1 MTGRTAPSG
10 AWRPPLSLDEYAE
23 RARTRL
29 DPAVW
34 DFIEGG
40 AGDERTLAANRAAFD
55 RVRLR
60 PRVLTGAG
68 EGDPS
73 TTVLGRRWAAPVA
86 VAPMAYHTL
95 MHPDG
100 ETATARAAGA
110 AGLPLVVSTFA
121 GRSFAEIAAVA
132 GSPLWLQVYCFRDR
146 ATTRRLVERAADA
159 GFEALMLTADTP
171 RLGRRLRDLRN
182 GFRLPPHITPA
193 NLPADEADYSSPSE
207 HGRTGLDPSLD
218 WSVIAWLRSV
228 SPLPVLV
235 KGVMTAEDARC
246 AIAAGADGIVVSN
259 HGGRQLD
266 GTAATLEVLPRIAAA
281 VDGRCALLL
290 DGGVR
295 RGRDVLAALALG
307 ADAVLLGRPVLHGLA
322 VAGADGAAGVLDLVL
337 DELSEAMA
345 LTGTATAAGADAALL
360 AGPEDTTAVR
370 HRRSGAAT
378 TGPEAALLAGPEDTT
393 AVRHRRSGATTTGPE
408 AALLAGPEAPP
419 AAGPEA
425 SPAAG
430 PEDTV
435 PARHHAPG
443 AAPRD
448 DRRRPPE
455 SAAGH
460 DRPRPP
466 EPAAEAAAETEAAET
481 TEAAG
486 LRKEDLHRSV
496 SDPVLDTMNFLN
508 EITGRFPD
516 VVSFAPGRP
525 YEEFFD
531 KDEILDH
538 VRRYLDHLAAGGAS
552 DEAIRTALYQYGP
565 TAGQIRGLI
574 SDSLRADEGIDAP
587 PGAIVVT
594 VGAQEG
600 MLLALRALFAGPGDV
615 LLVASPCYV
624 GITGAASLLGVPVRP
639 VEERADG
646 LDVAD
651 VEAAVLAER
660 ARGRRPRAFYVVP
673 DHSNPSGNT
682 LSRRAREELLELA
695 ARHDLLILE
704 DSPYRLVSPGAQL
717 PTLKAMDRTRRVV
730 HLGSYAK
737 SVFPGA
743 RVGFVVADQ
752 PVRDPS
758 GAESLLADELAKIK
772 SMVTVNT
779 PALSQAAVAGA
790 LLACG
795 GRLTERNAVPAKHYG
810 EALRVT
816 LEQLDRH
823 FPEDVRDRLGIGW
836 NRPSGG
842 FFLTVRVPFP
852 ADNAALLRSAEDHG
866 VIWTPMA
873 YFYPGPGGE
882 RSIRLSFSYLST
894 ARIEDGIARFA
905 AFLRAET
912 ERSGATGPTPGR
924 DA

>member
-10 AWRPPLSLDEYAE
+10 ASRPPLSLDEYAE

-29 DPAVW
+29 GPEVW

-40 AGDERTLAANRAAFD
+40 AGEERTLAANRAAFD
-55 RVRLR
+55 RTRLS

-68 EGDPS
+68 ECDPS
-73 TTVLGRRWAAPVA
+73 TTILGRRWGAPVA

-121 GRSFAEIAAVA
+121 GRTFAEIAAA
-132 GSPLWLQVYCFRDR
+132 ATSPLWLQVYCFRDR
-146 ATTRRLVERAADA
+146 DTTRRLIEHAEAA
-159 GFEALMLTADTP
+159 GFEALVLTVDTP

-182 GFRLPPHITPA
+182 DFRLPPHIAPA

-228 SPLPVLV
+228 SRLPVLV
-235 KGVMTAEDARC
+235 KGVMTTEDARR
-246 AIAAGADGIVVSN
+246 AIAAGVDGIVVSN

-266 GTAATLEVLPRIAAA
+266 GAPATLDVLAPIAAA

-322 VAGADGAAGVLDLVL
+322 VAGGTGAAGVLGLVL
-337 DELSEAMA
+337 DELSEAMT
-345 LTGTATAAGADAALL
+345 LTGTTTVADAAAAVL

-370 HRRSGAAT
+370 HRPSG
-378 TGPEAALLAGPEDTT
+378 
-393 AVRHRRSGATTTGPE
+393 GAP
-408 AALLAGPEAPP
+408 L
-419 AAGPEA
+419 
-425 SPAAG
+425 
-430 PEDTV
+430 
-435 PARHHAPG
+435 
-443 AAPRD
+443 
-448 DRRRPPE
+448 
-455 SAAGH
+455 H
-460 DRPRPP
+460 DRPHPP
-466 EPAAEAAAETEAAET
+466 GTATATLHKENLHRSVTDTSPPTAPQNTPT
-481 TEAAG
+481 AG
-486 LRKEDLHRSV
+486 LRKQDLHRSV

-538 VRRYLDHLAAGGAS
+538 IRRYLDHLAAGGAS

-565 TAGQIRGLI
+565 TAGQIRELI
-574 SDSLRADEGIDAP
+574 ADSLRADEGIDAP

-600 MLLALRALFAGPGDV
+600 MLLALRALFAGPGNV

-624 GITGAASLLGVPVRP
+624 GITGAASLLGVPVHP

-651 VEAAVLAER
+651 VEAAVLAEL

-682 LSRRAREELLELA
+682 MSRRAREELLELA

-704 DSPYRLVSPGAQL
+704 DSPYRLVSPGVQL
-717 PTLKAMDRTRRVV
+717 PTLKSMDHTRRVI
-730 HLGSYAK
+730 HLGSYSK
-737 SVFPGA
+737 SVFPSA

-758 GAESLLADELAKIK
+758 GAETLLADELAKIK

-852 ADNAALLRSAEDHG
+852 ADNAALLRSAEEHG

-882 RSIRLSFSYLST
+882 RSIRLSFSYLSP
-894 ARIEDGIARFA
+894 AEIEDGIARLA
-905 AFLRAET
+905 AFLHAEI
-912 ERSGATGPTPGR
+912 ERSGATGPTSGR
-924 DA
+924 DT